1 MANNDAYLQ
10 LGNSISLAAA
20 ILILAVLAELVL
32 NGLKAI
38 YLPWVLSVMWILWI
52 MGIAAYVSYVSAEL
66 RVRQLMVYTVPLA
79 LAITLVGLILLTEH
93 KFLGAELVVLGYFL
107 EPIAGVSLYLRLLS
121 INGPAAHAFFWG
133 AFLFTVGLP
142 LILIKD
148 AYVSLI
154 GDLIKMMSLMLLILR
169 SK

>member
-10 LGNSISLAAA
+10 LGNLISLAAA
-20 ILILAVLAELVL
+20 ILILAVLTELVL

-52 MGIAAYVSYVSAEL
+52 MGIAAYVSYASAEL

-93 KFLGAELVVLGYFL
+93 KFLGAESGT
-107 EPIAGVSLYLRLLS
+107 RLLPRAYS
-121 INGPAAHAFFWG
+121 WRI
-133 AFLFTVGLP
+133 TLP
-142 LILIKD
+142 K
-148 AYVSLI
+148 AP
-154 GDLIKMMSLMLLILR
+154 
-169 SK
+169 